1 MIVEVQPMLRSG
13 KLQPG
18 LGVRRLEGDRRK
30 ANDFKGKED
39 GNYE

>member
-1 MIVEVQPMLRSG
+1 MMIEVQPMLRFG

-18 LGVRRLEGDRRK
+18 LGVRRLEENRRK

-39 GNYE
+39 SNYE